1 MLTLLRAQLW
11 TELVTPM
18 QTKALKRTGS
28 GTATS
33 SVAFSKSLD
42 YFQQREN
49 IIQCGKKG
57 FLILMRTRSDS
68 VRHST
73 FHFLQVLSK
82 CRIINKKVQVGGS
95 LTNRRQLVL
104 CMPNSHKMKNTIE
117 QQQSTF
123 DSEQKRYL
131 LKVRRRH
138 YPVLFL
144 EPL

>member
-1 MLTLLRAQLW
+1 MTMLTLLRAQLW

-73 FHFLQVLSK
+73 FHFLQ
-82 CRIINKKVQVGGS
+82 CYPNAES
-95 LTNRRQLVL
+95 LT
-104 CMPNSHKMKNTIE
+104 
-117 QQQSTF
+117 
-123 DSEQKRYL
+123 KRFRWGAYL
-131 LKVRRRH
+131 QTGDN
-138 YPVLFL
+138 LFYACPTL
-144 EPL
+144 TK